1 VDTGSI
7 EETQMMMTSTVPSG
21 KQRGLQHLADS
32 RGVIAALAIDQRSA
46 LRALFARAMKADSE
60 SVPPDKLIQ
69 FKEAV
74 SAVLTPYASS
84 ILLDPEYGLPAAKRR
99 AKSSG
104 LLLAYEESGYDK
116 NVSGRL
122 PRRLKDWSVKR
133 LAEAGANGV
142 KLLLYYSN
150 VSTAETNAAKY
161 EFVQGVGAECAA
173 CDIPFFLELVSYRE
187 GLDEKGDEFARV
199 KSEVVSAGIV
209 EFSKSQYRVDIL
221 KVGMPVNLN
230 LVQGSPT
237 LGTAEFL
244 HTREDA
250 KLRFCRTA
258 ELSRV
263 PFIYLSEG
271 VSNAT
276 FQFGLELASE
286 AQVKFS
292 GVLCG
297 RATWKD
303 GVPVFVKGG
312 ISALQDWLAEQ
323 GIENIQN
330 VNKCL
335 GGATPWFS
343 FHAQST
349 GA

>member
-1 VDTGSI
+1 
-7 EETQMMMTSTVPSG
+7 MMMSSTVPSG
-21 KQRGLQHLADS
+21 KEKGLQQLSDS

-46 LRALFARAMKADSE
+46 LRALFARAMNVDSE
-60 SVPPDKLIQ
+60 RVPQDKLIQ
-69 FKEAV
+69 FKERV
-74 SAVLTPYASS
+74 SSVLTPYASS

-122 PRRLKDWSVKR
+122 PRRLKGWSARR

-150 VSTAETNAAKY
+150 VSSVEINAAKY
-161 EFVQGVGAECAA
+161 EFVQDVGAECVA
-173 CDIPFFLELVSYRE
+173 CDVPFFLELVSYRE

-199 KSEVVSAGIV
+199 KSDVVSAGIV
-209 EFSKSQYRVDIL
+209 EFSKPHYRVDIL

-237 LGTAEFL
+237 LGAAGFL

-250 KLRFCRTA
+250 RLHFYRA
-258 ELSRV
+258 AALSRV

-276 FQFGLELASE
+276 FQYGLEIASE

-303 GVPVFVKGG
+303 GVPVFVNGG
-312 ISALQDWLAEQ
+312 IGALQDWLAEQ

-330 VNKCL
+330 VNKRL
-335 GGATPWFS
+335 GSATPWFS
-343 FHAQST
+343 FLNQST